1 MESENDILRSAET
14 PHVQPQIELLTK
26 KSSFPTLLD
35 IVMLLIILVASQAA
49 LVWATGY
56 ADVIVEQTNSQ
67 TLFDVEQHVNE
78 QTMQGKLRALIYPIY
93 ALITLC
99 LSILYMYLRGFRGKP
114 LRYSAKGFN
123 PNIILIGL
131 LWLVAMQVVV
141 EPVSLLL
148 PEAEQSV
155 DRGFWSIIVS
165 VVFVP
170 VFEELFFRGV
180 ILESLLKRHR
190 RLFSVI
196 VSSLIFAFMHG
207 QPAIMLTAF
216 VSGLVFGTIYLHTN
230 SVFSTI
236 ILHSINNAI
245 AYALMTLNLDGFSYY
260 DILGGGT
267 LYFVV
272 YGVSLVLAGIFTYE
286 TWRKRNLS

>member
-1 MESENDILRSAET
+1 MESENDILRSTET

-35 IVMLLIILVASQAA
+35 IVMLLIILVASQAV
-49 LVWATGY
+49 LVWALDY
-56 ADVIVEQTNSQ
+56 ADAIIDNAGRQMH
-67 TLFDVEQHVNE
+67 FDVEHYINE
-78 QTMQGKLRALIYPIY
+78 QTYHGAVRAMLYPIY
-93 ALITLC
+93 IVMALS
-99 LSILYMYLRGFRGKP
+99 LSMLYMYLRGFRGKP

-272 YGVSLVLAGIFTYE
+272 YGVSLVLAGLFTYE